1 MKRRFR
7 FSFVCLA
14 AGCSLM
20 FSLAGCG
27 NQQDSASGDGHG
39 PAVPE
44 EQDFERGPHN
54 GRLLRDGD
62 FSLEITIFETGIPPE
77 FRVYAFKNDQP
88 IAPNSVELSID
99 LGRLGNQVDPFNFS
113 TQGDFLRGDAVVLE
127 PHSFDVSVA
136 ARHSGGRYQWNYESY
151 EGRTQIE
158 PEVASAMGIEVE
170 QATNGQV
177 REAIDLQGSVLP
189 HPDAV
194 TEVRGRFPGL
204 VLSLQKTVGDS
215 VQQGEELARVQS
227 NESLQTYVVTAPQDG
242 TVIAR
247 NASVGSAS
255 SDKPLYVIADMSRL
269 VADFK
274 IYARN
279 LDRVA
284 VGQTVQVST
293 IMDDS
298 TAFAGT
304 IERILPT
311 LDANSRAATAR
322 VLLKDMDSTW
332 RPGQFVQGV
341 AVIAEHDVSLV
352 VRESGLQ
359 SFRDFTVVYARVG
372 DTYEVRMLDLG
383 RRDGEFV
390 EVLGGL
396 EPGTTYVT
404 ENSFLVKADIEKS
417 GASHD
422 H

>member
-1 MKRRFR
+1 MTRSFR
-7 FSFVCLA
+7 FSFICLA
-14 AGCSLM
+14 VVSGLTS
-20 FSLAGCG
+20 SLAGCG
-27 NQQDSASGDGHG
+27 NRQDSGSADSHG
-39 PAVPE
+39 ATAQD

-54 GRLLRDGD
+54 GQLLRSGD
-62 FSLEITIFETGIPPE
+62 FSLEITIFETGVPPE
-77 FRVYAFKNDQP
+77 FRVYPFKSDQA
-88 IAPNSVELSID
+88 IAPNSVELSIE

-113 TQGDFLRGDAVVLE
+113 AQGDFLRGDAVVLE
-127 PHSFDVSVA
+127 PHSFDVSVS
-136 ARHSGGRYQWNYESY
+136 ARHSGGRFQWHYESY

-158 PEVASAMGIEVE
+158 PEIANAMGIQVE
-170 QATNGQV
+170 QATNGQI
-177 REAIDLQGSVLP
+177 RETIELQGTVLP

-194 TEVRGRFPGL
+194 TEVHGRFPGL
-204 VLSLQKTVGDS
+204 VQALRKTIGDS
-215 VQQGEELARVQS
+215 VREGDELARVQS
-227 NESLQTYVVTAPQDG
+227 NESLQTYVVTAPQNG
-242 TVIAR
+242 TVIER

-255 SDKPLYVIADMSRL
+255 SDRPLYVIADLSRL

-274 IYARN
+274 IHTRN
-279 LDRVA
+279 IDRVA
-284 VGQTVQVST
+284 VGQTVRVST
-293 IMDDS
+293 IVDDA
-298 TAFAGT
+298 TAFSGT

-311 LDANSRAATAR
+311 LDASSRAATAR
-322 VLLKDMDSTW
+322 VLLNDMDSTW
-332 RPGQFVQGV
+332 RPGQFVRGV
-341 AVIAEHDVSLV
+341 AVIAEHDVSLQ

-390 EVLGGL
+390 QVLGGL

>member
-1 MKRRFR
+1 MKPSFR
-7 FSFVCLA
+7 FSII
-14 AGCSLM
+14 CSAVIYGLM
-20 FSLAGCG
+20 YSLAGCS
-27 NQQDSASGDGHG
+27 NQQDSDSGDSHG
-39 PAVPE
+39 TTAQ

-62 FSLEITIFETGIPPE
+62 FSLEITIFETGVPPE
-77 FRVYAFKNDQP
+77 FRVYPFESGQP

-99 LGRLGNQVDPFNFS
+99 LARLGDHVDPFNFVA
-113 TQGDFLRGDAVVLE
+113 QNDFLRGDAVVLE
-127 PHSFDVSVA
+127 PHSFDVSVS
-136 ARHSGGRYQWNYESY
+136 ARHSSGQYQWNYESY

-158 PEVASAMGIEVE
+158 PEIASAMGIEVE
-170 QATNGQV
+170 QATSGLV
-177 REAIDLQGSVLP
+177 RETIELQGNVLP

-215 VQQGEELARVQS
+215 VQRGEELARVQS
-227 NESLQTYVVTAPQDG
+227 NESLQAYIVTAPQSG

-269 VADFK
+269 IADFT
-274 IYARN
+274 IYPRD

-284 VGQTVQVST
+284 VGQTIQVST
-293 IMDDS
+293 SVDGS
-298 TAFAGT
+298 TATSGT

-311 LDANSRAATAR
+311 LDAYSRAATAR

-332 RPGQFVQGV
+332 RPGQFVQGLV
-341 AVIAEHDVSLV
+341 VIAEHDVSLA

-383 RRDGEFV
+383 RRDGKFI